1 MSGPTGC
8 GKTNFVLK
16 LVDHAHELIEPV
28 PAKFV
33 YYFAEY
39 QPQFKIY
46 EKHIE
51 FRSGKP
57 TAGELE
63 TLRNVLV
70 IVDDLMSETDEDL
83 ANLFTP
89 GSHHRNVS
97 VIFLLQ
103 NFYPRNKYMRTI
115 SLNAQYIILF
125 KNPRDNSQFVHLA
138 KQLYPRN
145 SAYAGAIE
153 AYTDATLEPYGYLLL
168 DLRNEQDEDLRL
180 RTNIFPG

>member
-1 MSGPTGC
+1 MLPFHHPFTNIVSGPTGC

-16 LVDHAHELIEPV
+16 LFEHAHELIEPV
-28 PAKFV
+28 PARFV

-39 QPQFKIY
+39 QPQFKVY
-46 EKHIE
+46 EKRID
-51 FRSGKP
+51 FSCGKP
-57 TAGELE
+57 KVGELE
-63 TLRNVLV
+63 TLKNVLV

-83 ANLFTP
+83 ANLFAR

-103 NFYPRNKYMRTI
+103 NFFLRNKYMRTI

-125 KNPRDNSQFVHLA
+125 NNPRDNSQFVHLA

-145 SAYAGAIE
+145 SAYAIE
-153 AYTDATLEPYGYLLL
+153 AYTDATREPYGYLLL
-168 DLRNEQDEDLRL
+168 DLR
-180 RTNIFPG
+180 TCVY